1 MVHARYECVAR
12 PEPTRSKSSRAET
25 LLMEVVSRPR
35 VVATYSAERVGIF
48 AEHHIAGA
56 GMDEPQ
62 IPAL

>member
-1 MVHARYECVAR
+1 
-12 PEPTRSKSSRAET
+12 
-25 LLMEVVSRPR
+25 MEVVSRPR

-48 AEHHIAGA
+48 AERHIAGA